1 MAESEKEA
9 ALPPKEA
16 FSDWYNELLWMAEI
30 MDVRYP
36 VKGLYV
42 WYPFGFAIRRNT
54 YSIIRKSLTTV
65 DIGNTFSST
74 YPRKRVH
81 EGSRTS
87 KALRRS
93 LLGHTGGK
101 TLYIPLALRPT
112 SETAIYPMYK
122 NGSGRTLTSR

>member
-9 ALPPKEA
+9 ALPPKDK

-54 YSIIRKSLTTV
+54 
-65 DIGNTFSST
+65 
-74 YPRKRVH
+74 
-81 EGSRTS
+81 
-87 KALRRS
+87 
-93 LLGHTGGK
+93 
-101 TLYIPLALRPT
+101 
-112 SETAIYPMYK
+112 
-122 NGSGRTLTSR
+122 